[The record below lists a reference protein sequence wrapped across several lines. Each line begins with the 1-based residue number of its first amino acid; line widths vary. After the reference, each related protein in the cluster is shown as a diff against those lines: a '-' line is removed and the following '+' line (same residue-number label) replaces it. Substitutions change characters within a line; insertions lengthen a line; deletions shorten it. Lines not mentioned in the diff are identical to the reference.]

1 MGPKIKN
8 DYKKISYSCL
18 YATKSRPGRDESDF
32 WSKSL
37 EHFFFEK
44 IMLFPS
50 VFYILSLF
58 WFRVMTL
65 TWALQVMC
73 LQRSQRT
80 RNCWHC
86 PVSQKNRST
95 NSQMVCRISLFIPKI
110 TEIILL
116 LLKLTTIG
124 RIFNACD
131 ISQRPRIDLNKR
143 CLPRPNTTTA
153 WKLIP

>member
-1 MGPKIKN
+1 MLLPH
-8 DYKKISYSCL
+8 KIS
-18 YATKSRPGRDESDF
+18 SRMRWKLTFEANV
-32 WSKSL
+32 WSILPWNDNAISL
-37 EHFFFEK
+37 SF
-44 IMLFPS
+44 
-50 VFYILSLF
+50 FYILSLF